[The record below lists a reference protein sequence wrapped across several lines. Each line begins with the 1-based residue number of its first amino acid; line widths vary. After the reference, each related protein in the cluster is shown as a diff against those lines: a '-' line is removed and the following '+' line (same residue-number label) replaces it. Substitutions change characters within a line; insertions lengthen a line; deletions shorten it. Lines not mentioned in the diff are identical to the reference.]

1 MHGFIEIRPWEEKI
15 IDSKP
20 FQRLR
25 RIKQLSLT
33 YLVYHGAEHTRFGH
47 SLGVMHLV
55 SRAFRAVVTN
65 TNRLFTPE
73 QSEWYEQI
81 LRLIALTHDLG
92 HAPFSHG
99 SESVFPEGLEHEDFT
114 HKIILNTEIAGY
126 ITEMGSEFV
135 AKYGKEFNITPE
147 LIYSIYRGKNLSNPD
162 FIFLKKFMDS
172 ELDCDKMDYL
182 LRDSMYCGVSYGKY
196 DLERLLNSLTAYQ
209 DGNNKFLAIDR
220 GGVHAFEEFVLAR
233 YFMFVQVYFHKTR
246 RFLDK
251 MLVDF
256 LQDSLPGGKYP
267 KDVSEYLGW
276 DDGAVWEKI
285 QQSESKLE
293 SASRL
298 INRRIM
304 KCVYESPTHSNLQE
318 IQKYNMIKADL
329 KRMIG
334 EENLLLD
341 SADKMTHKIPLRHE
355 LNDEKSIPIILNH
368 SEQPS
373 TIGQESEI
381 IGKMTEP
388 INILRIYAKEDLCGK
403 AETAVRQ
410 KMKDMSGE

>member
-1 MHGFIEIRPWEEKI
+1 MFESEAVILITSCRFRDPVHGFIEIRPWEEKI

-114 HKIILNTEIAGY
+114 YKIILNTEIAGY
-126 ITEMGSEFV
+126 ITEMGS
-135 AKYGKEFNITPE
+135 
-147 LIYSIYRGKNLSNPD
+147 D
-162 FIFLKKFMDS
+162 
-172 ELDCDKMDYL
+172 
-182 LRDSMYCGVSYGKY
+182 
-196 DLERLLNSLTAYQ
+196 YQ

-334 EENLLLD
+334 EEHLLLD